1 MVEFINQINQY
12 TQLSKK
18 AESDFLSK
26 LKSISYKKGELIT
39 KEGQICRH
47 LYFINVG
54 LVKQY
59 YYHNDRLFVLR
70 FFSEHNIFTTL
81 DSFLKQ
87 SPADFMTVA
96 LEDTSITYIDYEDV
110 QELAKNHHCFETFL
124 RKLFSNAAFTL
135 LNRIKEMFNNDAL
148 GLYESFTKN
157 NTHLLQRVSLGDI
170 ASYIGI
176 SQVTLSRIRA
186 KK

>member
-1 MVEFINQINQY
+1 MEEFINQINQY
-12 TQLSKK
+12 TLLSKE

-39 KEGQICRH
+39 KEGQICKQ
-47 LYFINVG
+47 LYFIEIG

-59 YYHNDRLFVLR
+59 YYHDDRLFVLR
-70 FFSEHNIFTTL
+70 FFSENNIFTTL

-87 SPADFMTVA
+87 SPADFITVA
-96 LEDTSITYIDYEDV
+96 LEDTSITYLDYEDV
-110 QELAKNHHCFETFL
+110 QELAKNHHSFETFL
-124 RKLFSNAAFTL
+124 KKIFSLAALNL
-135 LNRIKEMFNNDAL
+135 LNRIKEMFNNDTL

-157 NTHLLQRVSLGDI
+157 NSHLLQRISLGDI
-170 ASYIGI
+170 ASYIGV

>member
-1 MVEFINQINQY
+1 MVEFLNQINQF
-12 TQLSKK
+12 THLSKK

-39 KEGQICRH
+39 KEGQICRQ

-70 FFSEHNIFTTL
+70 FFSENNIFTTL

-110 QELAKNHHCFETFL
+110 QELAKNHHSFETFL
-124 RKLFSNAAFTL
+124 RKLFSFAAFTL
-135 LNRIKEMFNNDAL
+135 LNRIKEMFNNDAS
-148 GLYESFTKN
+148 GLYKSFTKN
-157 NTHLLQRVSLGDI
+157 NSHLLQRVSLGDI

>member
-1 MVEFINQINQY
+1 MEGFLNQINQY
-12 TQLSKK
+12 TQLSKE

-26 LKSISYKKGELIT
+26 LKSKSYKKGELIT
-39 KEGQICRH
+39 KEGQVCKQ
-47 LYFINVG
+47 LFFINFG

-59 YYHNDRLFVLR
+59 YYHDDRLFVLR
-70 FFSEHNIFTTL
+70 FFSENNIFTTL

-87 SPADFMTVA
+87 TAADFMTIA
-96 LEDTSITYIDYEDV
+96 LEDTNVTYVDYEDV
-110 QELAKNHHCFETFL
+110 LELAKNHHSFETFL
-124 RKLFSNAAFTL
+124 RKLFSFAALTL

-148 GLYESFTKN
+148 GLYENFTKN
-157 NTHLLQRVSLGDI
+157 NSHLLQRISLGDI

>member
-1 MVEFINQINQY
+1 MVEFVNQINQY
-12 TQLSKK
+12 TQLSKN

-70 FFSEHNIFTTL
+70 FFSENNIFTSL

-157 NTHLLQRVSLGDI
+157 NSHLLQRVSLGDI

>member
-1 MVEFINQINQY
+1 MVEFVNQINQY
-12 TQLSKK
+12 THLSKM

-39 KEGQICRH
+39 KEGQICRK

-70 FFSEHNIFTTL
+70 FFSENNIFTTL

-96 LEDTSITYIDYEDV
+96 LENTSITYIDYEDV
-110 QELAKNHHCFETFL
+110 QELAKNHHSFETFL
-124 RKLFSNAAFTL
+124 RKLFSMAAFTL

-157 NTHLLQRVSLGDI
+157 NSHLLQRVSLGDI

>member
-1 MVEFINQINQY
+1 MEEFVNRINQY
-12 TQLSKK
+12 TLLSKT

-39 KEGQICRH
+39 KEGQICRQ

-70 FFSEHNIFTTL
+70 FFSENNIFTTL

-96 LEDTSITYIDYEDV
+96 LEDTSVTYIDHEDV
-110 QELAKNHHCFETFL
+110 QELAKNHHSFETFL
-124 RKLFSNAAFTL
+124 RNLFSFAAFTL

-157 NTHLLQRVSLGDI
+157 NSHLLQRISLGDI

>member
-1 MVEFINQINQY
+1 MEGFLNQINQY
-12 TQLSKK
+12 TQLSKN

-70 FFSEHNIFTTL
+70 FFSENNIFTSL

-157 NTHLLQRVSLGDI
+157 NSHLLQRVSLGDI